1 MDKELF
7 RKTEGLLYDYNNLV
21 TQIELLKMDIED
33 MKREYAGC
41 GAIEYKEKT
50 GGTNKFNSSVENE
63 VLEKE
68 RILKA
73 YSSDLSRKIRLK
85 RRIDAA
91 IENLKH
97 EERKLIEL
105 RYTNK
110 RKLSWEQTAYILNF
124 NEDYCRKELR
134 PEIIK
139 KMADM
144 IFYNPYKQERF
155 NV

>member
-7 RKTEGLLYDYNNLV
+7 RKTEGMLYDYNNLV
-21 TQIELLKMDIED
+21 TRIELLKLDIADIKE
-33 MKREYAGC
+33 EYKGC
-41 GAIEYKEKT
+41 RSIDYKEKT

-68 RILKA
+68 RILNA
-73 YSSDLSRKIRLK
+73 YISDLNRKIRLK
-85 RRIDAA
+85 RRIDVA
-91 IENLKH
+91 IESLKH

-110 RKLSWEQTAYILNF
+110 RQLSWEQTAYILNF

-139 KMADM
+139 KIADI

-155 NV
+155 NI

>member
-1 MDKELF
+1 MDKDLF
-7 RKTEGLLYDYNNLV
+7 RRTEGLLYDYNNLV
-21 TQIELLKMDIED
+21 TQIELLKLDIED

-97 EERKLIEL
+97 EERKLM
-105 RYTNK
+105 
-110 RKLSWEQTAYILNF
+110 Q
-124 NEDYCRKELR
+124 
-134 PEIIK
+134 
-139 KMADM
+139 
-144 IFYNPYKQERF
+144 Q
-155 NV
+155 

>member
-7 RKTEGLLYDYNNLV
+7 RKTEGVLYDYNNLV
-21 TQIELLKMDIED
+21 TKIELLKMDIED
-33 MKREYAGC
+33 MEREYAGC
-41 GAIEYKEKT
+41 GAVEYKEKA

-63 VLEKE
+63 VIDRDKKL
-68 RILKA
+68 RA
-73 YSSDLSRKIRLK
+73 YRNDLNRKISLK

-110 RKLSWEQTAYILNF
+110 RQLSWEQTAYILNF

-139 KMADM
+139 KMSDM